1 MPIKCL
7 RLPLFSWNL
16 KSFSISR
23 TGSFS
28 FTNATITTISKSLH
42 PIIPNGG
49 SCAQTS
55 TFPTKST
62 IIHHL
67 RNDRLDEARRLFNE
81 TPFRDPPL
89 YTMMIAGCTKLGRIN
104 DALKLFD
111 EMPLRDV
118 VAWNSMIKGCLDC
131 RDVETAWKMFCEM
144 PERNVVS
151 WTTMLNGFAQSG
163 DIEMAQWLFEE
174 MPQRDVAAWNSMISG
189 YFLNDRIEDARELF
203 KRMHRRN
210 VISWT
215 AMIDGLDKSG
225 RSEEALC
232 LFGEMLVHGI
242 QPTSTTFSSVL
253 TACANTFSFGRGVQI
268 HAHFVKSGFVFDA
281 YVATSLITL
290 YANCGQID
298 NSLKIFKE
306 VSHRDVVICTA
317 LISGYAL
324 NGAHKQALKV
334 LLDMTKMGIYPNN
347 SSFTSSLNSCCAL
360 EALDTGKEIHSLITK
375 LGLDGDVFVAN
386 SLIFLYAKCGVID
399 DGLMIFNGMGERNLV
414 SWNSIIVGCAQNGRC
429 MMALDL
435 FEKMKLAQVQP
446 DEITFVGLLNG
457 CSHSRMLDKAKY
469 LFELMKQ
476 NVSLNLTIEHYVC
489 MVDVLCRCGK
499 LDEAEEFIEHMPMKA
514 NSMIWLVLL
523 SACRPYNDAIE
534 VAERAANS
542 VVEMEPNNSAAYV
555 LLSNVYASVGRW
567 NDVLRIRMIMKERQ
581 ILKQPATSKGII
593 A

>member
-1 MPIKCL
+1 M
-7 RLPLFSWNL
+7 
-16 KSFSISR
+16 
-23 TGSFS
+23 
-28 FTNATITTISKSLH
+28 
-42 PIIPNGG
+42 
-49 SCAQTS
+49 S
-55 TFPTKST
+55 TFSTKTT

-67 RNDRLDEARRLFNE
+67 RSGRLDESRKLLNE
-81 TPFRDPPL
+81 TPFRDPYL
-89 YTMMIAGCTKLGRIN
+89 YTMMIAGYTKLGRIN

-111 EMPLRDV
+111 EMPVRDV
-118 VAWNSMIKGCLDC
+118 VAWNSMTKGCLDC
-131 RDVETAWKMFCEM
+131 GDVETAWKMFCEM

-151 WTTMLNGFAQSG
+151 WTTIVTGFAQLG
-163 DIEMAQWLFEE
+163 DIDMAEGLFKK

-203 KRMHRRN
+203 KRMPRRN

-215 AMIDGLDKSG
+215 AMIDGLDKCG

-232 LFGEMLVHGI
+232 FFREMLVLGI
-242 QPTSTTFSSVL
+242 QPTLTTFSSLL

-268 HAHFVKSGFVFDA
+268 HAHLVKSGYVFDA

-290 YANCGQID
+290 YANCRHID
-298 NSLKIFKE
+298 NSLKIFEE

-324 NGAHKQALKV
+324 NGAHEQALKV
-334 LLDMTKMGIYPNN
+334 FLYMTKMGINPNQ

-360 EALDTGKEIHSLITK
+360 EALDIGKEIHSITTK

-386 SLIFLYAKCGVID
+386 SLIALYAKCGDID
-399 DGLMIFNGMGERNLV
+399 DGLMIFNGMSEKNLV
-414 SWNSIIVGCAQNGRC
+414 SWNSIIVGCAQNGC
-429 MMALDL
+429 GMMALDL

-446 DEITFVGLLNG
+446 DEITFVGLLNA
-457 CSHSRMLDKAKY
+457 CSHSRMLNKAKY
-469 LFELMKQ
+469 LFGLMKQ
-476 NVSLNLTIEHYVC
+476 NVSMNLTIEHYVC

-523 SACRPYNDAIE
+523 SACRLYNDAIE
-534 VAERAANS
+534 VAERAADS
-542 VVEMEPNNSAAYV
+542 VIEMEPNNSAAYV
-555 LLSNVYASVGRW
+555 LLSNLYASAGRW
-567 NDVLRIRMIMKERQ
+567 NDVLRIRMIMKERR
-581 ILKQPATSKGII
+581 IIKQPASSKGIR